1 MGNEEIYGY
10 EIEPKPDTVIEQAA
24 SVAEEIK
31 VTGKPLIH
39 SKIFWIQVVAL
50 ILSIAVM
57 VGANIP
63 EYYVGIVAAVMTIA
77 FRYLNPDI
85 TGVVSK

>member
-1 MGNEEIYGY
+1 MDNDITKNEVQ
-10 EIEPKPDTVIEQAA
+10 PNPDTVIEQAA
-24 SVAEEIK
+24 TVANEIK
-31 VTGKPLIH
+31 VTGKPLIK
-39 SKIFWIQVVAL
+39 SKIFWVQVVTL

-63 EYYVGIVAAVMTIA
+63 DYYIGIVAAAATIG

-85 TGVVSK
+85 TGIVSK